1 MRHVITM
8 IASKK
13 GNIVPINDIVSMI
26 EREGIALRSSDW
38 LTRGEAY
45 EIVVDEELPP
55 LLTRMLEMCAHE
67 SKADLVVQHLEGREK
82 KVLIADMDS
91 TMIRQECID
100 EIADAIGVKEKVAA
114 ITEKAMQGEIAF
126 EEALRARVALL
137 KGVTLAQMEQI
148 YKQRITF
155 TAGAKYLVQTMK
167 KRKAH
172 TVLVSGGFKFF
183 TAKVAASI
191 GFNEDYANM
200 LQVDE
205 EALTGRVIDP
215 VLGADAK
222 LEILQEVCRRKHT
235 SPKKVM
241 AVGDGANDLEMVKAA
256 GTGVAF
262 HAKPI
267 LQKDAQIRLRFC
279 DLSALLYVQGIPRY
293 EWAEIK

>member
-26 EREGIALRSSDW
+26 EREGIELRSSEW

-45 EIVVDEELPP
+45 EIVVDKDLPDI
-55 LLTRMLEMCAHE
+55 LKRMLEMRAHE
-67 SKADLVVQHLEGREK
+67 SKADLVVQHMDGREK
-82 KVLIADMDS
+82 KILIADMDS

-100 EIADAIGVKEKVAA
+100 EIADAVGVKDKVAA
-114 ITEKAMQGEIAF
+114 ITEKAMQGEIDF
-126 EEALRARVALL
+126 EDALRARVALL
-137 KGVTLAQMEQI
+137 KGVTVAQMEQI
-148 YKQRITF
+148 FKQRITF

-183 TAKVAASI
+183 TSKVAAAI

-200 LQVDE
+200 LQVVDDQ
-205 EALTGRVIDP
+205 LTGQVIDP

-222 LEILQEVCRRKHT
+222 LEVLQELCRRRHV
-235 SPKKVM
+235 SPQKVM
-241 AVGDGANDLEMVKAA
+241 AVGDGANDLQMVKAA

-293 EWAEIK
+293 DWADV